1 MLKVVYCPRNDDNN
15 FLTLATS
22 ETEWSLK
29 EWKRKFFWYSS
40 EVEYMVSLILT
51 YIYSILQ
58 WCIICSRVQKKPLGS
73 IWMFHQLWVAS
84 FMVTMKTCCQG
95 PISTGTTRTLLKCS
109 LSLKSHNLNN
119 SKEFVN
125 TLSYPLNWVPRFVQL
140 KKRQHETD
148 FRTCQWCS
156 NNFNKTDITLSM
168 DDSWPG
174 RPKAR
179 GACGQSLC
187 FLQWTG
193 ALWKGELVH

>member
-1 MLKVVYCPRNDDNN
+1 MYHAPEFRRNHWDPFGCSTNFGWLVSWWPWKLAAKVRGLQTARERAGAAGAELR
-15 FLTLATS
+15 FLVEGFSQPGGQTVELLAA
-22 ETEWSLK
+22 
-29 EWKRKFFWYSS
+29 
-40 EVEYMVSLILT
+40 
-51 YIYSILQ
+51 
-58 WCIICSRVQKKPLGS
+58 II
-73 IWMFHQLWVAS
+73 WF
-84 FMVTMKTCCQG
+84 

-109 LSLKSHNLNN
+109 LSLKSHN